1 MHIVIP
7 WFQVFG
13 SQFWCNPSF
22 CICRVKG
29 KHIAAIYATFIF
41 PDNLVSMYMIFSLNL
56 AICTLV

>member
-41 PDNLVSMYMIFSLNL
+41 PDNLVSMYI
-56 AICTLV
+56 IIVTV